1 LLTENT
7 LSDPLRDF
15 VFTTDSHILSL
26 SQSGNIRIWDS
37 FGNPISPNILA
48 SAESR
53 AGVWN
58 LTLDSSSYF
67 LTSSGNC
74 DIKAWDTSGN
84 SLDFSLEGPASV
96 IIDPNQDYIATHDNS
111 GLLQLWDSNLR
122 ILPHQLKAEI
132 EDISFSPTA
141 ILRTD
146 LGGHSPIIKQLS
158 VIGMGFN

>member
-1 LLTENT
+1 
-7 LSDPLRDF
+7 
-15 VFTTDSHILSL
+15 VVIVILKL
-26 SQSGNIRIWDS
+26 GTPVAIHWI
-37 FGNPISPNILA
+37 
-48 SAESR
+48 
-53 AGVWN
+53 
-58 LTLDSSSYF
+58 
-67 LTSSGNC
+67 
-74 DIKAWDTSGN
+74 
-84 SLDFSLEGPASV
+84 FSLEGPVSV

-158 VIGMGFN
+158 VIGMGFKLKSAPTQTGQ